1 MCGEAGRARWC
12 TSWCLGNTNGADI
25 CGAQRD
31 GWRAVCSMSH
41 IYECENAETE
51 QAGRRATH
59 VHDRIPVLDYFLFLQ
74 RDADEKS
81 GGDGGGDTSVSSFFT

>member
-1 MCGEAGRARWC
+1 M
-12 TSWCLGNTNGADI
+12 
-25 CGAQRD
+25 
-31 GWRAVCSMSH
+31 CSMSH
-41 IYECENAETE
+41 IYKCENAETV

-81 GGDGGGDTSVSSFFT
+81 GGDGGGRHLRKLLFDVVFRAAHQRH